1 MPPGFCRR
9 PDCWESETKRRR
21 GRYLAAFLRPRN
33 GPKFGCRFFIQV
45 CGTCALEKQHV
56 LASPRSSRCQA
67 KPAPPCT
74 GGGEKLPGPAN
85 LLRGFCIRRFPG
97 NIARKHIS
105 NTDASNMVMFGPPDR
120 YPRSFPALRLSGQ
133 RRIQISSALVLI
145 TSPPGLAE
153 AAAAGDS
160 VPLPVPP
167 CHVCGTP
174 SRWSLGR
181 PPQSVMAASARGD
194 RRQSAGMRVEA
205 RKKMAA
211 GGRTMTPRPYSET

>member
-67 KPAPPCT
+67 KPAPPGT

-85 LLRGFCIRRFPG
+85 LLRASASADFRGTLHANTSAILMRATWSCLDRRTGTPG
-97 NIARKHIS
+97 
-105 NTDASNMVMFGPPDR
+105 ASLRCACRANAVFKYR
-120 YPRSFPALRLSGQ
+120 RLSSSS
-133 RRIQISSALVLI
+133 RRLLGWQK
-145 TSPPGLAE
+145 PQ
-153 AAAAGDS
+153 
-160 VPLPVPP
+160 LPVTLSR
-167 CHVCGTP
+167 CLCRRATCVGRRRDGHWGGRP
-174 SRWSLGR
+174 SRSWLQVRGATGVS
-181 PPQSVMAASARGD
+181 PQACALKLEKKWPRE
-194 RRQSAGMRVEA
+194 AG
-205 RKKMAA
+205 
-211 GGRTMTPRPYSET
+211 P